1 MNIVSGA
8 RNVCALVLGAGVAL
22 ALAACQTP
30 AETTSPPMS
39 SAERWRHAEA
49 ALVAAFIERGDVV
62 GAARAEDFIF
72 QMSHGQAGRPMPSL
86 ESLPE
91 AAPPVSAPPPSADIQ
106 CTSRLSLDGQRLTTD
121 CR

>member
-49 ALVAAFIERGDVV
+49 ALVAAYIGRGDVV
-62 GAARAEDFIF
+62 GAAI
-72 QMSHGQAGRPMPSL
+72 
-86 ESLPE
+86 
-91 AAPPVSAPPPSADIQ
+91 
-106 CTSRLSLDGQRLTTD
+106 
-121 CR
+121 